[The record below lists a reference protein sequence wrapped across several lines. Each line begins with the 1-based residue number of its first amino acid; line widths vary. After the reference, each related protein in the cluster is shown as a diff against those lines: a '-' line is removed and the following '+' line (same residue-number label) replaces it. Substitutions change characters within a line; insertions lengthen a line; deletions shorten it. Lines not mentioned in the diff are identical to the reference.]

1 MARRRKNEDLY
12 TNCLSDCD
20 NNSDETTDNDKDSGS
35 NVSVIVRRFR
45 SIPLQ
50 NYSDSEGDNNNTSV
64 WVQRDSVPQMHDFK
78 GNSGIQT
85 TGQHLKPTIKTWNSL
100 LEMI

>member
-35 NVSVIVRRFR
+35 DVSVIVSDR
-45 SIPLQ
+45 SHCRIILTARVIITILVYGY
-50 NYSDSEGDNNNTSV
+50 NVIVFHKCMILKE
-64 WVQRDSVPQMHDFK
+64 
-78 GNSGIQT
+78 IQEYK
-85 TGQHLKPTIKTWNSL
+85 QQVNI
-100 LEMI
+100 